1 MNGSTRASLAEGGKA
16 PASLRTPA
24 LLLAAAILSGCTT
37 MGPKVAEAPQPPY
50 EQLLEDGR
58 EAQKAGNQMQALEA
72 WRAAAKQN
80 PSAKEPWLR
89 MAQMHFD
96 AADYGNAITAAQ
108 EVLHRD
114 STDAVANGLLAVSG
128 LRVSS
133 EALARMHTDNLQ
145 GSTRNEAESLAR
157 TLRELLGAPVL
168 VPQPAN
174 AATAS
179 ATARPARSAKPPV
192 AKASE
197 AAAPAVAAKPPTSK
211 PADAPAAPKATAQAP
226 SRDPFGALR

>member
-1 MNGSTRASLAEGGKA
+1 MNGSTRASLAGAGKA
-16 PASLRTPA
+16 SIPVWSSA
-24 LLLAAAILSGCTT
+24 LLIVAALTSGCATT
-37 MGPKVAEAPQPPY
+37 GKVAVEAPPPPY

-58 EAQKAGNQMQALEA
+58 QAQKAGNQMQALEA

-96 AADYGNAITAAQ
+96 AADYGNAISAAQ

-145 GSTRNEAESLAR
+145 GSTRNEAESLAK

-168 VPQPAN
+168 VPQPPT
-174 AATAS
+174 ATAS
-179 ATARPARSAKPPV
+179 SGSSRPARTARAPAKT
-192 AKASE
+192 SE
-197 AAAPAVAAKPPTSK
+197 AAPPPVMAKTSTPK
-211 PADAPAAPKATAQAP
+211 PADATAAPKATAQAP